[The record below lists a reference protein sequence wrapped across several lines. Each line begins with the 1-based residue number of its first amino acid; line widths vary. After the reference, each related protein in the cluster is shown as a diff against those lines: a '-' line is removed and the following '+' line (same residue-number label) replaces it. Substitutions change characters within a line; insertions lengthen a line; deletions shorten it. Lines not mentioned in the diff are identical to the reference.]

1 MLSRI
6 AELIPGTDRWPL
18 FVGNE
23 SEQFEARV
31 SMVQIRDTNTRHPSI
46 FLHGMSGSSLPIA
59 VSHGEGRAAFKHPS
73 DLQALN
79 ETQMIPIRYV
89 DNYGKVTTKYPANPN
104 GSPEGIAGVSVK
116 IMSEREVIV
125 H

>member
-1 MLSRI
+1 VLSRI
-6 AELIPGTDRWPL
+6 AELIPGTDHWPL
-18 FVGNE
+18 FVDNE

-73 DLQALN
+73 DLQAY
-79 ETQMIPIRYV
+79 ERGADDSDQIRRQLWQSH
-89 DNYGKVTTKYPANPN
+89 DEI
-104 GSPEGIAGVSVK
+104 SC
-116 IMSEREVIV
+116 
-125 H
+125 